1 MTNAR
6 KHSRISTVLLVVS
19 FLSLLAAAQ
28 EKKEFSCTVGS
39 GAVISITNNY
49 GPITVKPS
57 GSSQV
62 LVETIFHSDVVN
74 LVNEQHGD
82 RIELRSISSR
92 QGTNLVEYTVLVPAA
107 AFVTLRSSDGTLRA
121 QGLRGDV
128 VLEAASGSVEVT
140 DISDAHLHVK
150 TLSGPITLADI
161 RGSHLDIHS
170 VRGNVNLHN
179 VTGPSVEVNSGGGRI
194 TYDGDPGRVG
204 EYLLTSHSGDLEVS
218 IPASAWVEI
227 KTRSIK
233 GQSDPEF
240 PNVSSVPTMGQI
252 NLMGK
257 PGKIGS
263 RFDCARSAAR
273 FASNGPDGCR
283 FQRMPAPRLPRCLTL
298 RRIYQLPGLVL

>member
-6 KHSRISTVLLVVS
+6 KHSRISTVLLVVFS
-19 FLSLLAAAQ
+19 LLSLLAAAQ
-28 EKKEFSCTVGS
+28 EKKEFSCTVGP

-49 GPITVKPS
+49 GPISVKPS
-57 GSSQV
+57 GSNQV
-62 LVETIFHSDVVN
+62 LVETVSHSDTVS

-107 AFVTLRSSDGTLRA
+107 AFVTLRSSDGTLHA

-150 TLSGPITLADI
+150 TLNGPITLTDI
-161 RGSHLDIHS
+161 RSSHLDIHS
-170 VRGNVNLHN
+170 VRGNVDLHN
-179 VTGPSVEVNSGGGRI
+179 VTGPSVEVNSGAGRI

-204 EYLLTSHSGDLEVS
+204 EYLLTSHTGDLEVS

-227 KTRSIK
+227 KARSIK
-233 GQSDPEF
+233 SQSDPEF
-240 PNVSSVPTMGQI
+240 PNVSSVPAMGQI

-263 RFDCARSAAR
+263 RFELRS
-273 FASNGPDGCR
+273 FSGKI
-283 FQRMPAPRLPRCLTL
+283 RLKRP
-298 RRIYQLPGLVL
+298 

>member
-6 KHSRISTVLLVVS
+6 KHSGISTVPLVV
-19 FLSLLAAAQ
+19 FFCLLFSLPAAAQ
-28 EKKEFSCTVGS
+28 EKKEFSCTVGPL
-39 GAVISITNNY
+39 AVISITNNY

-62 LVETIFHSDVVN
+62 LVETIFHSDGVN

-92 QGTNLVEYTVLVPAA
+92 PGTNLVEYTVLVPTA

-150 TLSGPITLADI
+150 TLSGPITLTDI
-161 RGSHLDIHS
+161 RNSHVDIHS
-170 VRGNVNLHN
+170 VRGNINLLN
-179 VTGPSVEVNSGGGRI
+179 VTGPLVEVNSGAGRI
-194 TYDGDPGRVG
+194 KYDGDPGRVG
-204 EYLLTSHSGDLEVS
+204 EYMLTSHTGDLEVS
-218 IPASAWVEI
+218 IPANAWVEI
-227 KTRSIK
+227 KARSIK
-233 GQSDPEF
+233 SQSDPEF
-240 PNVSSVPTMGQI
+240 PNVSNVFTPGENS
-252 NLMGK
+252 LMGK

-263 RFDCARSAAR
+263 RFELRS
-273 FASNGPDGCR
+273 FSGKI
-283 FQRMPAPRLPRCLTL
+283 RLKRP
-298 RRIYQLPGLVL
+298 

>member
-1 MTNAR
+1 MTTAR
-6 KHSRISTVLLVVS
+6 EHLRISTVVLAVFSL
-19 FLSLLAAAQ
+19 LSLLAAAQ
-28 EKKEFSCTVGS
+28 EKKEFSCTVGP

-62 LVETIFHSDVVN
+62 LVETIFHSDAVN

-121 QGLRGDV
+121 RGLRGDV
-128 VLEAASGSVEVT
+128 ILEAASGSVEVT

-150 TLSGPITLADI
+150 TLSGPVTLTDI
-161 RGSHLDIHS
+161 RNSHLDIHTI
-170 VRGNVNLHN
+170 RGNVNLHN
-179 VTGPSVEVNSGGGRI
+179 VTGPSVEVNSGAGRI
-194 TYDGDPGRVG
+194 TYDGDPGQVG

-227 KTRSIK
+227 KARSIK
-233 GQSDPEF
+233 RQSDPEF
-240 PNVSSVPTMGQI
+240 PNVSNVPALGQTS
-252 NLMGK
+252 LLGG
-257 PGKIGS
+257 PGKTLGS
-263 RFDCARSAAR
+263 RFDLRS
-273 FASNGPDGCR
+273 FSGKI
-283 FQRMPAPRLPRCLTL
+283 
-298 RRIYQLPGLVL
+298 RIKRP

>member
-6 KHSRISTVLLVVS
+6 KHSRISTVLLAVFS
-19 FLSLLAAAQ
+19 LLSLLATAQ
-28 EKKEFSCTVGS
+28 EKKEFSCTVGP

-57 GSSQV
+57 GNSQV
-62 LVETIFHSDVVN
+62 VVETVSHSDTVN

-92 QGTNLVEYTVLVPAA
+92 QGRNLVEYTVLVPAA

-150 TLSGPITLADI
+150 TLNGPITLTDI
-161 RGSHLDIHS
+161 HNSHLDIHS

-179 VTGPSVEVNSGGGRI
+179 VTGPSVQVNSEAGRI
-194 TYDGDPGRVG
+194 TYNGDPGRVG
-204 EYLLTSHSGDLEVS
+204 EYVLTSHTGDLEVS

-227 KTRSIK
+227 KARSIK
-233 GQSDPEF
+233 SQSDPEF
-240 PNVSSVPTMGQI
+240 PSISNAPVLGQTSLLG
-252 NLMGK
+252 N
-257 PGKIGS
+257 PGKTLGS
-263 RFDCARSAAR
+263 RFELRS
-273 FASNGPDGCR
+273 FSGKI
-283 FQRMPAPRLPRCLTL
+283 RLKRP
-298 RRIYQLPGLVL
+298 

>member
-6 KHSRISTVLLVVS
+6 KHSRISTVLLAVFS
-19 FLSLLAAAQ
+19 LLSLMAAAQ
-28 EKKEFSCTVGS
+28 EKKEFSCTVGP

-57 GSSQV
+57 GSSHV
-62 LVETIFHSDVVN
+62 LVETLFHSDAVN

-92 QGTNLVEYTVLVPAA
+92 QGSNLVEYTVLVPAA
-107 AFVTLRSSDGTLRA
+107 AFVTLRSSDGSLRA

-150 TLSGPITLADI
+150 TLNGPITLTDI
-161 RGSHLDIHS
+161 RNSHLDIHS
-170 VRGNVNLHN
+170 VRGNVNLRN
-179 VTGPSVEVNSGGGRI
+179 VTGPSVEVNSGAGRI

-227 KTRSIK
+227 KSRSIK
-233 GQSDPEF
+233 RQSDPEF
-240 PNVSSVPTMGQI
+240 PSVSSVPALGGTSLLGGQ
-252 NLMGK
+252 GK
-257 PGKIGS
+257 TFGS
-263 RFDCARSAAR
+263 RFDLRSFSGKIHIKR
-273 FASNGPDGCR
+273 P
-283 FQRMPAPRLPRCLTL
+283 
-298 RRIYQLPGLVL
+298 

>member
-6 KHSRISTVLLVVS
+6 KHSRISTVLLAVFS
-19 FLSLLAAAQ
+19 LLSLLAAAQ
-28 EKKEFSCTVGS
+28 EKKKFSCTVGP

-57 GSSQV
+57 GTSQV
-62 LVETIFHSDVVN
+62 LVETIFRSDAVN

-128 VLEAASGSVEVT
+128 VIEAASGSVEVT

-150 TLSGPITLADI
+150 TLDGPIRLTDI
-161 RGSHLDIHS
+161 HNSHLDIHS

-179 VTGPSVEVNSGGGRI
+179 VTGPSVEVNSGAGRI
-194 TYDGDPGRVG
+194 KYDGDPGRDG
-204 EYLLTSHSGDLEVS
+204 QYLLTSHTGDVEVS

-227 KTRSIK
+227 KARSIK

-240 PNVSSVPTMGQI
+240 PSISNAPVLGQTS
-252 NLMGK
+252 LLGK
-257 PGKIGS
+257 PGKTLGS
-263 RFDCARSAAR
+263 RFELRSFSGR
-273 FASNGPDGCR
+273 I
-283 FQRMPAPRLPRCLTL
+283 RLKRP
-298 RRIYQLPGLVL
+298 